1 MNYQKQLNKYGIDVA
16 DLETLVAAF
25 ESKIKSG
32 DLNAQPK
39 VILESAAID
48 MALGAVEMHTDATVA
63 EKEGLSARQW
73 LSVLTGVEL

>member
-1 MNYQKQLNKYGIDVA
+1 MNYQKQLNKYGINDA

-25 ESKIKSG
+25 EANIKSN
-32 DLNAQPK
+32 DLNTQAK

-63 EKEGLSARQW
+63 ENEGLSARQW
-73 LSVLTGVEL
+73 LSVLTGVAL